1 MMVAQRYVG
10 LDLAPLP
17 YESLRS
23 AASRFAWR
31 NGIAHGALKRLY
43 NSILME
49 SETARMP
56 GRMTDHFAL
65 QLLTGWTVSG
75 RDEIDFYR
83 KYVNSGFDELAG
95 TLRFCPIC
103 LEECYHSYLFQW
115 TALHCCPI
123 HGCKLEMRCNACGCE
138 IDETVL
144 SDAIGQLGYRC
155 SRCTGPIAGSEP
167 NLALH
172 LTLRAQV
179 PLLQARLGYWNGHLK
194 ALYEKSHSIRAV
206 RAILALQNRG
216 SPGTWGNK
224 DAILRALQEI
234 VFNEGASYGVANVL
248 GITFIRW
255 RINPSEHRYHSASS
269 TWRERM
275 RGLRPV
281 YIATCR
287 AIENWLFQGKIVRD
301 EVERVC
307 ARFVLSGRAVRTD
320 DWNPLELA
328 YVLLRF
334 TQEGQGLSDRS
345 RANERAQVQLRDA
358 PLIFPHWDS
367 GGRMPRIAYRAWL
380 LAAFGTL
387 NALVKKQIGTPIDQI
402 LQLPQFPA
410 PIIPSYVEDT
420 PYPLCLTGGVFFPT
434 IVGMPLWPFNRRVGK
449 EDAMRHAQ
457 ERIRFWTAK
466 RRVTFSTAELM
477 GCHTKIK
484 RWTQRLR
491 ALEQHMPQFRDETV

>member
-1 MMVAQRYVG
+1 MMDPKRYVG

-31 NGIAHGALKRLY
+31 NGIAHGALKRQY
-43 NSILME
+43 NAILME
-49 SETARMP
+49 DTSASVPERL
-56 GRMTDHFAL
+56 TDRFAL
-65 QLLTGWTVSG
+65 QLLTGWPDFSA
-75 RDEIDFYR
+75 DEVDFYR
-83 KYVNSGFDELAG
+83 RYVNSGFDELAC

-123 HGCKLEMRCNACGCE
+123 HGCKLEMRCNACGCA
-138 IDETVL
+138 IDETVM

-155 SRCTGPIAGSEP
+155 VRCTGPIAGSEP
-167 NLALH
+167 NLELH
-172 LTLRAQV
+172 LMLRAQA
-179 PLLQARLGYWNGHLK
+179 PLLEARLGHWNGHLN
-194 ALYEKSHSIRAV
+194 ALYEKSHSIRAA

-234 VFNEGASYGVANVL
+234 VCSEGASKGVANVL

-255 RINPSEHRYHSASS
+255 RINASEHRYRSASS
-269 TWRERM
+269 TWRERT

-287 AIENWLFQGKIVRD
+287 AIENWLFKGKIVRD

-307 ARFVLSGRAVRTD
+307 ARFVLSGRAARTD
-320 DWNPLELA
+320 DWDPFELA

-334 TQEGQGLSDRS
+334 TQEGQGFSDRS
-345 RANERAQVQLRDA
+345 RANERAPVQLRDA
-358 PLIFPHWDS
+358 PLAIPHWDS

-387 NALVKKQIGTPIDQI
+387 NALVRKQIGTPIDQI

-410 PIIPSYVEDT
+410 PIIPSYVEHT
-420 PYPLCLTGGVFFPT
+420 PYALCLTGGVFFPT
-434 IVGMPLWPFNRRVGK
+434 IEGMPLGPFNRRVGK
-449 EDAMRHAQ
+449 EGAR
-457 ERIRFWTAK
+457 
-466 RRVTFSTAELM
+466 
-477 GCHTKIK
+477 
-484 RWTQRLR
+484 
-491 ALEQHMPQFRDETV
+491 